1 MIQSM
6 KTQRISIVLF
16 LLNIAFLLLLS
27 AKPQQQT
34 FQKITVQEFELVDKT
49 GQVRANIVAYPEG
62 EVVFRLKDAKG
73 SVRVKLG
80 ASQDGSGLVMLNNST
95 EVGIHALVKT
105 KGSSIS
111 VVNSDGKKQ
120 EIKP

>member
-62 EVVFRLKDAKG
+62 EVVFRLKDTKG

-80 ASQDGSGLVMLNNST
+80 ASEDGSGLVMLNNST

>member
-1 MIQSM
+1 M

-16 LLNIAFLLLLS
+16 LLNIALMLLLS

-34 FQKITVQEFELVDKT
+34 FQKITVQEFELVDKE
-49 GQVRANIVAYPEG
+49 GHIRANIVAYPAG

-73 SVRVKLG
+73 TVRVKLG
-80 ASQDGSGLVMLNNST
+80 AGEDGSGLVMLNNST
-95 EVGIHALVKT
+95 EVGIHAIAKT
-105 KGSSIS
+105 KGSFIS
-111 VVNSDGKKQ
+111 VVNPDGKKQ